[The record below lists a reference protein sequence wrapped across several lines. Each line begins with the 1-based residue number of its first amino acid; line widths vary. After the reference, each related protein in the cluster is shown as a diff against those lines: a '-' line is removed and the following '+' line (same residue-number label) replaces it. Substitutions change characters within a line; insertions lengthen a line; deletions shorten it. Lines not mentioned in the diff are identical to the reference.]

1 MQCGIHLYVAQTSF
15 MCLNLEQ
22 CNQFAVTA
30 FRAFS
35 VKIAGIAS
43 STIHV
48 KKQRLLD
55 AQNNYDPLEIMHL
68 PQTL

>member
-1 MQCGIHLYVAQTSF
+1 

-22 CNQFAVTA
+22 CDHFAVTA

-35 VKIAGIAS
+35 VKIVGIANS
-43 STIHV
+43 MVHV

-55 AQNNYDPLEIMHL
+55 AQNNYDPLEKMHL
-68 PQTL
+68 PRTL

>member
-1 MQCGIHLYVAQTSF
+1 

-22 CNQFAVTA
+22 RDHFAVTA

-35 VKIAGIAS
+35 VKIVGIANS
-43 STIHV
+43 MVHV

-55 AQNNYDPLEIMHL
+55 AQNNYDPLEKMDL
-68 PQTL
+68 PRTL